1 MIPFRPFLA
10 KKITQVTN
18 HPVNRRGF
26 FDTPAPLA
34 EKPLVPQTKLLYT
47 ILGWTR
53 TSNLRLRRPTLYPIE
68 LRGHRSNT
76 KNHFPK
82 NTSHCQVSIKHYT
95 ETLRQEVET
104 ALDSAAQF
112 AADCPERLQEA
123 VRYSLLAPGK
133 RLRPILVLTACELC
147 SKPEYRLKALPA
159 ACAVEM
165 IHAYSLIHDDL
176 PAMDNDDLRRGQP
189 TCHRKFDEAT
199 AILAGDALLA
209 LAFEMIGN
217 LTPPEL
223 AGQCCKELAVA
234 AGACRLV
241 GGQMEDMLREKMIG
255 NAQSTV
261 QAMEQVHHRK
271 TGALMRVSLKLG
283 GMIAGASEQQ
293 LTALDEYGKHFG
305 LAFQITDDLLDVL
318 GDEAT
323 VGKRLRKDAKMA
335 KWSYP
340 HFLGIEGA
348 QQAAQ
353 KVVANAEKALSIFE
367 NNTLPFQALS
377 DLVKQ
382 LPSRVS

>member
-1 MIPFRPFLA
+1 V
-10 KKITQVTN
+10 K
-18 HPVNRRGF
+18 
-26 FDTPAPLA
+26 
-34 EKPLVPQTKLLYT
+34 
-47 ILGWTR
+47 
-53 TSNLRLRRPTLYPIE
+53 TLSE
-68 LRGHRSNT
+68 
-76 KNHFPK
+76 
-82 NTSHCQVSIKHYT
+82 QYT
-95 ETLRQEVET
+95 ETLRQEVES
-104 ALDSAAQF
+104 ALDAATQF
-112 AADCPERLQEA
+112 SADCPERLREA
-123 VRYSLLAPGK
+123 IRYSLLAPGK
-133 RLRPILVLTACELC
+133 RLRPTLVLIAYELC
-147 SKPEYRLKALPA
+147 LLPSAGCRLPSLPA

-223 AGQCCKELAVA
+223 AGRCCKELAVA
-234 AGACRLV
+234 SGACQLV

-255 NAQSTV
+255 EVESTI
-261 QAMEQVHHRK
+261 QAMERVHHRK
-271 TGALMRVSLKLG
+271 TGALMRIALKLG

-318 GDEAT
+318 GEEET
-323 VGKRLRKDAKMA
+323 VGKRLRKDADKA

-348 QQAAQ
+348 KQAAD
-353 KVVANAEKALSIFE
+353 KAVADAEAALSVFE
-367 NNTLPFQALS
+367 SDALPLQALR
-377 DLVKQ
+377 DLVKL
-382 LPSRVS
+382 LPNRVR

>member
-1 MIPFRPFLA
+1 M
-10 KKITQVTN
+10 K
-18 HPVNRRGF
+18 
-26 FDTPAPLA
+26 TPS
-34 EKPLVPQTKLLYT
+34 EEYT
-47 ILGWTR
+47 DI
-53 TSNLRLRRPTLYPIE
+53 
-68 LRGHRSNT
+68 
-76 KNHFPK
+76 
-82 NTSHCQVSIKHYT
+82 
-95 ETLRQEVET
+95 LRQEIES
-104 ALDSAAQF
+104 ALDVATQF
-112 AADCPERLQEA
+112 STDCPDRLREA
-123 VRYSLLAPGK
+123 IRYSLLAPGK
-133 RLRPILVLTACELC
+133 RLRPTLVLTAYELC
-147 SKPEYRLKALPA
+147 SDSVYRQHALPA

-223 AGQCCKELAVA
+223 AGRCCKELAVA

-255 NAQSTV
+255 NVESTV
-261 QAMEQVHHRK
+261 QAMEHVHHRK
-271 TGALMRVSLKLG
+271 TGALIRVSLKLG
-283 GMIAGASEQQ
+283 GMIAGASERQ
-293 LTALDEYGKHFG
+293 LTTLDEYGKHFG

-318 GDEAT
+318 GEEGT
-323 VGKRLRKDAKMA
+323 VGKRLHKDADKE

-348 QQAAQ
+348 KQAAE
-353 KVVANAEKALSIFE
+353 KVVAAAEATLAIFE
-367 NNTLPFQALS
+367 GNSLPLQTLY

-382 LPSRVS
+382 LPNRIK